1 MMDATRF
8 HVSEVSQVP
17 MWCQLRNQMLS
28 RVIRGEWSVG
38 TQLPP
43 ETELAESLGVS
54 RSTVRAAVEALVQD
68 GLVVR
73 MRGRGSFVTAAA
85 ATEVNLSPLGFY
97 RTMTARGHVVRS
109 CVLTAAVVDPTEEL
123 VNELN
128 LLAGE
133 TILHIQRLRHVDGQP
148 AVLSSN
154 YLVHSLCRGIQD
166 QDLTDVSLWELLEAR
181 LGRQV
186 AGGFHSFRA
195 VLATAEEQRLLAIG
209 PQVPLLMSEGTNYL
223 TDGTPLERSVV
234 KVPGDRGLLK
244 VRYVTR
250 AALRGTDNLIEQTW
264 IEGDDWRA
272 GPDQQETGGGRLLG

>member
-1 MMDATRF
+1 MIEATQF
-8 HVSEVSQVP
+8 TVSEVSPVP

-28 RVIRGEWSVG
+28 RVISGEWSVG

-97 RTMTARGHVVRS
+97 RSMTARGHVVHSR
-109 CVLTAAVVDPTEEL
+109 VLTAGVIEPTEEL
-123 VNELN
+123 INELD
-128 LLAGE
+128 LPTGE
-133 TILHIQRLRHVDGQP
+133 KILHIQRLRHVDGQP
-148 AVLSSN
+148 AVLSNN
-154 YLVHSLCRGIQD
+154 YLVHSLSRGVQ
-166 QDLTDVSLWELLEAR
+166 QEDLRDVSLWALLEAR

-195 VLATAEEQRLLAIG
+195 VLATEEEQRLLEIA
-209 PQVPLLMSEGTNYL
+209 PNVPLLMSEGTNYL

-234 KVPGDRGLLK
+234 KVPGDRGLLR

-250 AALRGTDNLIEQTW
+250 AAFRGTEHVIDQPW
-264 IEGDDWRA
+264 IA
-272 GPDQQETGGGRLLG
+272 DQGRHIRPE